1 MLVGEIIK
9 LHAFNYPNKVALV
22 EEDGTRLTWKE
33 FNTRVN
39 RLAHALHG
47 LGLAKGDRVAII
59 SRNSHQLAE
68 FLFAVAKA
76 GLVSVALNYRL
87 TPFQLLAILQDCT
100 PRAMLIQKEFTDAAD
115 SIYPKVASIEHVIG
129 IDRGHSYPLD
139 YESLLK
145 QNLPEEP
152 AIEVSENDLHT
163 LLYTSGTSGEPKG
176 VPQTHRRLMSGLWI
190 EPFFRCRYHFD
201 DIVLLGLPWSAAAGQ
216 FQIAA
221 ACLAAV
227 TIVCHTFT
235 AKSLA
240 ELVEREKVTVTYLG
254 TTQYKIVRDYL
265 DTCGRTYDLSSLR
278 SIRVGA
284 RPMPS
289 DQLKDMLD
297 YFKIPYHQ
305 THRCLG
311 STENIPILP
320 VMLSGEDIA
329 RGLRPEATEKERR
342 RVDSLGRPYLSMV
355 RLIDEEGN
363 DVPTGEMGEIIV
375 KNEGVGSG
383 YWNKPELTAEKFRD
397 GWYYTGDLG
406 SFDEDGYLYFHGRK
420 DFLIKSGMLFVS
432 PMEVENAILRHPA
445 VAEVAVIGV
454 PDEKWGEAVKALVT
468 LKPGQQAT
476 EEEIRTHCREYLAGY
491 QVPKSVDFL
500 EDLPKDHQGKIA
512 VKQLIKLYTERGGKA

>member
-1 MLVGEIIK
+1 
-9 LHAFNYPNKVALV
+9 
-22 EEDGTRLTWKE
+22 
-33 FNTRVN
+33 
-39 RLAHALHG
+39 
-47 LGLAKGDRVAII
+47 
-59 SRNSHQLAE
+59 
-68 FLFAVAKA
+68 
-76 GLVSVALNYRL
+76 
-87 TPFQLLAILQDCT
+87 
-100 PRAMLIQKEFTDAAD
+100 
-115 SIYPKVASIEHVIG
+115 
-129 IDRGHSYPLD
+129 
-139 YESLLK
+139 
-145 QNLPEEP
+145 
-152 AIEVSENDLHT
+152 
-163 LLYTSGTSGEPKG
+163 
-176 VPQTHRRLMSGLWI
+176 MSGLWI

-235 AKSLA
+235 AKSFA
-240 ELVEREKVTVTYLG
+240 ELIEREKVTVTYLG
-254 TTQYKIVRDYL
+254 STQYKIVRDYL

-355 RLIDEEGN
+355 RLVDEEGN